1 MMNSSK
7 DCDVTI
13 YTEGGKYEKNSRDY
27 DYYWKFLKGTNIIYL
42 RKENGKILM
51 SISGI
56 ICRKGL
62 IDVNCLFFC
71 WSFLKDKF
79 LLDFSISIENKCSSL
94 GLSIDDDNFF
104 GFFKSEND
112 KKYGESEIKAKI
124 VYIKENLIK
133 IIPSFYIPKDS
144 AIDIIEKT
152 IKLENFK
159 SVGFSFS
166 DREIKD
172 VNLDILYYYGRVND
186 IIPTRKTEKKI
197 EEIEKE
203 RASKLIKE
211 NNTKT
216 KKFFR
221 FFTDDFYYKLCR
233 RFNNRKRQ

>member
-1 MMNSSK
+1 MNFSK

-13 YTEGGKYEKNSRDY
+13 YTESGKYEKNSKDY

-42 RKENGKILM
+42 RKENGKILI

-62 IDVNCLFFC
+62 IDLNCLFFC
-71 WSFLKDKF
+71 GSFLKDKF
-79 LLDFSISIENKCSSL
+79 LLDFSTSIENKCSRL
-94 GLSIDDDNFF
+94 GLSIDDNNFL

-112 KKYGESEIKAKI
+112 KKYDESEIKAKI
-124 VYIKENLIK
+124 IYIKENLIK
-133 IIPSFYIPKDS
+133 TIPSFYIPRES

-152 IKLENFK
+152 IKLEIFK

-197 EEIEKE
+197 EEMEKE
-203 RASKLIKE
+203 RAPKLIKE
-211 NNTKT
+211 NITKT
-216 KKFFR
+216 RKFLR
-221 FFTDDFYYKLCR
+221 FFADNFYYKLGR
-233 RFNNRKRQ
+233 RFNDRKRQ